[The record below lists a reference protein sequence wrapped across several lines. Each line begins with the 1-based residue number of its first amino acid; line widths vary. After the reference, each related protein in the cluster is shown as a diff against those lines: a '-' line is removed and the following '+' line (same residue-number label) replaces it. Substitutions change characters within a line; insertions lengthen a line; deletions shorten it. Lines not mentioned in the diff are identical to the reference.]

1 MVTTALKS
9 YSFEDYCCYDDNT
22 DNRYELV
29 DGQLE
34 IMTPPSFR
42 HLLIADKLRA
52 ILSEAIAI
60 EKCPSFCLPE
70 MGVRTGWRKSRIVD
84 LVVVSRSQVLES
96 LEQSAISE
104 IPPLLAI
111 EIVSPE
117 SIQKDYRY
125 KRSEYAALE
134 IPEYWIETAYDYHE
148 FKSIVYR
155 LNKIGINRKI
165 KYVELGF
172 YNGVY
177 NAVFW
182 IGKNQQISS

>member
-1 MVTTALKS
+1 MVTNALKS

-52 ILSEAIAI
+52 ILNEAIAI
-60 EKCPSFCLPE
+60 EKRPLFCLPE

-96 LEQSAISE
+96 LERSAISE

-117 SIQKDYRY
+117 SIQRDYRY

-134 IPEYWIETAYDYHE
+134 IPEYWIVDPLLQKITVLTFNEGLYDE
-148 FKSIVYR
+148 KVFSGENMITSNQFANLQIIV
-155 LNKIGINRKI
+155 NEIFNI
-165 KYVELGF
+165 K
-172 YNGVY
+172 
-177 NAVFW
+177 
-182 IGKNQQISS
+182 

>member
-9 YSFEDYCCYDDNT
+9 YSFEDYCCYNDDT

-52 ILSEAIAI
+52 ILNEAISV
-60 EKCPSFCLPE
+60 EKLSLFCLPE

-84 LVVVSRSQVLES
+84 LVVVLRRQVLES
-96 LEQSAISE
+96 LEQSAICE
-104 IPPLLAI
+104 IPPVLAI
-111 EIVSPE
+111 EIVSPD
-117 SIQKDYRY
+117 SIQRDYRY

-134 IPEYWIETAYDYHE
+134 IPEYWIVDPLSQKITVLTFNEGLYDE
-148 FKSIVYR
+148 KVFSGENIVSSNQFSN
-155 LNKIGINRKI
+155 LQITVNDIFNIN
-165 KYVELGF
+165 
-172 YNGVY
+172 
-177 NAVFW
+177 
-182 IGKNQQISS
+182 